1 MSRSFSR
8 RALALCVATAT
19 TVSLAVPAASAKIVD
34 SVIEHSVA
42 NASLKVSPI
51 GTYESGVYK
60 ESAAEIVAF
69 HPATKRILTV
79 NAHAGEIDVLDAS
92 DPTTLTRISSIS
104 AGEGKEINSV
114 AVRPDGLAVA
124 AVQQADK
131 TEEGEAL
138 FFNVAAENLE
148 SAELGRVTV
157 GALPDNVHI
166 TADGS
171 YALVANEGEPSNE
184 LNAEGTDYATDP
196 EGSVSV
202 IKLPESVE
210 APTEADARVA
220 DFKAFDGQD
229 LPEGVR
235 VFGPSAHE
243 SKPSIDF
250 EPEYISSQ
258 DGKAFVTLQEANA
271 IAIVDIESATVE
283 KILPAHIAD
292 HSTVPLDTSNKD
304 DKAELRTVPVK
315 GLSMPDSIGAFT
327 AGGQTYFATANEGDA
342 REWGVKEKD
351 GGSGVYTDEVELGDL
366 VEEGKVCEGA
376 LGDVSLE
383 DLADKKQAGNL
394 KLTNASGW
402 NEEKGCFD
410 ELYAYGSRSF
420 SIYDANG
427 TVVFDSG
434 AQFEQITA
442 ELNKPGVFHH
452 NADNE
457 GAEFDDRS
465 DNKGPEPEALVIGKV
480 GERTYAFIGAE
491 RVGGIFV
498 YDVTDPA
505 NASFVTYVNNRDFST
520 DEFADAGDLGPEGF
534 AFVDKA
540 DSPNG
545 DYLLI
550 VGNEVSGTTTVY
562 SVEDLLGSTDGEPD
576 DSNSDDAGNNSGDQD
591 GKDEQDAGTDQDN
604 SDQDD
609 NSKDTQGGK
618 DSKGSAE
625 NSSRSVSGGVIAG
638 SVIGVI
644 AALAATIGILRVP
657 GVRETVLS
665 LAPAPLRAQ
674 LEKFL

>member
-8 RALALCVATAT
+8 RALALCAATAT
-19 TVSLAVPAASAKIVD
+19 SLSLAVPASSAAIVD
-34 SVIEHSVA
+34 NVIEHSA
-42 NASLKVSPI
+42 ADASLKVTPI
-51 GTYESGVYK
+51 GTYESGVYA

-69 HPATKRILTV
+69 HPASKRILTV
-79 NAHAGEIDVLDAS
+79 NAHAGQIDVLDAA
-92 DPTTLTRISSIS
+92 DPAKPTLIGSIS

-131 TEEGEAL
+131 TENGEAL
-138 FFNVAAENLE
+138 FFNAAAEDLAA
-148 SAELGRVTV
+148 AELGRVAV
-157 GALPDNVHI
+157 GALPDNVHL

-184 LNAEGTDYATDP
+184 LNAEGTDYVADP

-202 IKLPESVE
+202 IKLPAGVA
-210 APTEADARVA
+210 APAQADARIA
-220 DFKAFDGQD
+220 DFTAFDGKP

-235 VFGPSAHE
+235 VFGPSGHE
-243 SKPSIDF
+243 AKPSIDF

-258 DGKAFVTLQEANA
+258 AGKAYVTLQEANA
-271 IAIVDIESATVE
+271 IGVIDIESATVE

-292 HSTVPLDTSNKD
+292 HSQVPLDSSNKD
-304 DKAELRTVPVK
+304 DSAELRTIPVK

-351 GGSGVYTDEVELGDL
+351 GGSGVYTDEVELKDL
-366 VEEGKVCEGA
+366 IEDGKVCEGA
-376 LGDVSLE
+376 LGDVSAE

-394 KLTNASGW
+394 KLSTASGW

-434 AQFEQITA
+434 SDFEKITA
-442 ELNKPGVFHH
+442 ELNEPGVFHH

-457 GAEFDDRS
+457 AAEFDDRS
-465 DNKGPEPEALVIGKV
+465 DNKGPEPEALTIGKV
-480 GERTYAFIGAE
+480 GDRTYAFVGAE
-491 RVGGIFV
+491 RVGGVFV

-520 DEFADAGDLGPEGF
+520 DEFAAAGDLGPEGF
-534 AFVDKA
+534 TFVDKA
-540 DSPNG
+540 NSPNG
-545 DYLLI
+545 EHLLI
-550 VGNEVSGTTTVY
+550 VGNEVSGTTTIY
-562 SVEDLLGSTDGEPD
+562 SVEDVLDDEDAADNKDDEGKNNHSSHSST
-576 DSNSDDAGNNSGDQD
+576 AGI
-591 GKDEQDAGTDQDN
+591 
-604 SDQDD
+604 
-609 NSKDTQGGK
+609 
-618 DSKGSAE
+618 
-625 NSSRSVSGGVIAG
+625 IAG

-644 AALAATIGILRVP
+644 AAVAAAVGLLNTPGI
-657 GVRETVLS
+657 RETVLS
-665 LAPAPLRAQ
+665 LAPAPLREQ

>member
-1 MSRSFSR
+1 M
-8 RALALCVATAT
+8 ATAT
-19 TVSLAVPAASAKIVD
+19 SLSVAAPASSAAIVNN
-34 SVIEHSVA
+34 VIEHSA
-42 NASLKVSPI
+42 ADASLKLTPV
-51 GTYESGVYK
+51 GTYESGVYA

-69 HPATKRILTV
+69 HPDSKRILTV
-79 NAHAGEIDVLDAS
+79 NAHAGQIDVLDAS
-92 DPTTLTRISSIS
+92 APANPTLIGSIS

-131 TEEGEAL
+131 TEDGEAL
-138 FFNVAAENLE
+138 FFNAAAADLDT
-148 SAELGRVTV
+148 AEVGRVMV
-157 GALPDNVHI
+157 GALPDNVHL
-166 TADGS
+166 TADGG
-171 YALVANEGEPSNE
+171 YALLANEGEPSNE
-184 LNAEGTDYATDP
+184 LNAEGTDYVTDP

-202 IKLPESVE
+202 IKLPEAVE
-210 APTEADARVA
+210 APTQADARIA
-220 DFKAFDGQD
+220 GFTAFDDQP

-235 VFGPSAHE
+235 VFGPSGHD

-250 EPEYISSQ
+250 EPEYITSQ
-258 DGKAFVTLQEANA
+258 DGKAFVSLQEANA
-271 IAIVDIESATVE
+271 IGVIDIESATVE

-292 HSTVPLDTSNKD
+292 HSQVPLDPSNKD
-304 DKAELRTVPVK
+304 DAAELRTLPVK

-351 GGSGVYTDEVELGDL
+351 GGSGVYTDEVELKDL
-366 VEEGKVCEGA
+366 VEDGKVCEGA
-376 LGDVSLE
+376 LGDVNVE
-383 DLADKKQAGNL
+383 ELAGKKHAGNL
-394 KLTNASGW
+394 KLSNASGW

-420 SIYDANG
+420 SIYDSEGN
-427 TVVFDSG
+427 VVFDSG
-434 AQFEQITA
+434 AEFEKITA
-442 ELNKPGVFHH
+442 ELNEPGIFHH

-457 GAEFDDRS
+457 EAEFDDRS
-465 DNKGPEPEALVIGKV
+465 DNKGPEPEALTIGTV

-505 NASFVTYVNNRDFST
+505 TASFVTYVNNRDFST
-520 DEFADAGDLGPEGF
+520 DEFAAAGDLGPEGF

-545 DYLLI
+545 EHLLI

-562 SVEDLLGSTDGEPD
+562 NVEDLLNADED
-576 DSNSDDAGNNSGDQD
+576 NQDDADD
-591 GKDEQDAGTDQDN
+591 HDN
-604 SDQDD
+604 EDKSSQ
-609 NSKDTQGGK
+609 SSHSSTATIAV
-618 DSKGSAE
+618 GSL
-625 NSSRSVSGGVIAG
+625 
-638 SVIGVI
+638 IGVI
-644 AALAATIGILRVP
+644 AAVAAAVGLLNAP

-665 LAPAPLRAQ
+665 FAPAPLREQ

>member
-1 MSRSFSR
+1 MSRSISR
-8 RALALCVATAT
+8 RSLTLCVATAT
-19 TVSLAVPAASAKIVD
+19 SLSVAAPASSAAIVNN
-34 SVIEHSVA
+34 VIEHSA
-42 NASLKVSPI
+42 ADASLKLTPV
-51 GTYESGVYK
+51 GTYESGVYA

-69 HPATKRILTV
+69 HPDSKRILTV
-79 NAHAGEIDVLDAS
+79 NAHAGQIDVLDAS
-92 DPTTLTRISSIS
+92 APANPTLIGSIS

-131 TEEGEAL
+131 TEDGEAL
-138 FFNVAAENLE
+138 FFNAAAADLDT
-148 SAELGRVTV
+148 AEVGRVMV
-157 GALPDNVHI
+157 GALPDNVHL
-166 TADGS
+166 TADGG
-171 YALVANEGEPSNE
+171 YALLANEGEPSNE
-184 LNAEGTDYATDP
+184 LNAEGTDYVTDP

-202 IKLPESVE
+202 IKLPEAVE
-210 APTEADARVA
+210 APTQADARIA
-220 DFKAFDGQD
+220 GFTAFDDQP

-235 VFGPSAHE
+235 VFGPSGHD

-250 EPEYISSQ
+250 EPEYITSQ
-258 DGKAFVTLQEANA
+258 DGKAFVSLQEANA
-271 IAIVDIESATVE
+271 IGVIDIESATVE

-292 HSTVPLDTSNKD
+292 HSQVPLDPSNKD
-304 DKAELRTVPVK
+304 DAAELRTLPVK

-351 GGSGVYTDEVELGDL
+351 GGSGVYTDEVKLKDL
-366 VEEGKVCEGA
+366 VEDGKVCEGA
-376 LGDVSLE
+376 LGDVNVE
-383 DLADKKQAGNL
+383 ELADKKHAGNL
-394 KLTNASGW
+394 KLSNASGW

-420 SIYDANG
+420 SIYDSEGN
-427 TVVFDSG
+427 VVFDSG
-434 AQFEQITA
+434 AEFEKITA
-442 ELNKPGVFHH
+442 ELNEPGIFHH

-457 GAEFDDRS
+457 EAEFDDRS
-465 DNKGPEPEALVIGKV
+465 DNKGPEPEALTIGTV

-505 NASFVTYVNNRDFST
+505 TASFVTYVNNRDFST
-520 DEFADAGDLGPEGF
+520 DEFAAAGDLGPEGF

-545 DYLLI
+545 EHLFI

-562 SVEDLLGSTDGEPD
+562 NVEDLLNADED
-576 DSNSDDAGNNSGDQD
+576 NQDDADD
-591 GKDEQDAGTDQDN
+591 HDN
-604 SDQDD
+604 EDKSSQ
-609 NSKDTQGGK
+609 SSHSSTATIAV
-618 DSKGSAE
+618 GSL
-625 NSSRSVSGGVIAG
+625 
-638 SVIGVI
+638 IGVI
-644 AALAATIGILRVP
+644 AAVAAAVGLLNAP

-665 LAPAPLRAQ
+665 FAPAPLREQ

>member
-1 MSRSFSR
+1 MSRSISR
-8 RALALCVATAT
+8 RSLALCVATAT
-19 TVSLAVPAASAKIVD
+19 SLSVAAPASSAAIVNN
-34 SVIEHSVA
+34 VIEHSA
-42 NASLKVSPI
+42 ADASLKLTPV
-51 GTYESGVYK
+51 GTYESGVYA

-69 HPATKRILTV
+69 HPDSKRILTV
-79 NAHAGEIDVLDAS
+79 NAHAGQIDVLDAS
-92 DPTTLTRISSIS
+92 APANPTLIGSIS

-131 TEEGEAL
+131 TEDGEAL
-138 FFNVAAENLE
+138 FFNAAAADLDT
-148 SAELGRVTV
+148 AEVGRVMV
-157 GALPDNVHI
+157 GALPDNVHL
-166 TADGS
+166 TADGG
-171 YALVANEGEPSNE
+171 YALLANEGEPSNE
-184 LNAEGTDYATDP
+184 LNAEGTDYVTDP

-202 IKLPESVE
+202 IKLPEAVE
-210 APTEADARVA
+210 APTQADARIA
-220 DFKAFDGQD
+220 GFTAFDDQP

-235 VFGPSAHE
+235 VFGPSGHD

-250 EPEYISSQ
+250 EPEYITSQ
-258 DGKAFVTLQEANA
+258 DGKAFVSLQEANA
-271 IAIVDIESATVE
+271 IGVIDIESATVE

-292 HSTVPLDTSNKD
+292 HSQVPLDPSNKD
-304 DKAELRTVPVK
+304 DAAELRTLPVK

-351 GGSGVYTDEVELGDL
+351 GGSGVYTDEVELKDL
-366 VEEGKVCEGA
+366 VEDGKVCEGA
-376 LGDVSLE
+376 LGDVNVE
-383 DLADKKQAGNL
+383 ELADKKHAGNL
-394 KLTNASGW
+394 KLSNASGW

-420 SIYDANG
+420 SIYDSEGN
-427 TVVFDSG
+427 VVFDSG
-434 AQFEQITA
+434 AEFEKITA
-442 ELNKPGVFHH
+442 ELNEPGIFHH

-457 GAEFDDRS
+457 EAEFDDRS
-465 DNKGPEPEALVIGKV
+465 DNKGPEPEALTIGTV

-505 NASFVTYVNNRDFST
+505 TASFVTYVNNRDFST
-520 DEFADAGDLGPEGF
+520 DEFAAAGDLGPEGF

-545 DYLLI
+545 EHLLI

-562 SVEDLLGSTDGEPD
+562 NVEDLLNADED
-576 DSNSDDAGNNSGDQD
+576 NQDDADD
-591 GKDEQDAGTDQDN
+591 HDN
-604 SDQDD
+604 EDKSSQ
-609 NSKDTQGGK
+609 SSHSSTATIAV
-618 DSKGSAE
+618 GSL
-625 NSSRSVSGGVIAG
+625 
-638 SVIGVI
+638 IGVI
-644 AALAATIGILRVP
+644 AAVAAAIGLLNAP

-665 LAPAPLRAQ
+665 FAPAPLSEQ

>member
-19 TVSLAVPAASAKIVD
+19 SVSLAVPAASAKIVD
-34 SVIEHSVA
+34 NVHVHSAA

-51 GTYESGVYK
+51 GTYESGVYE

-69 HPATKRILTV
+69 HPASKRILTV
-79 NAHAGEIDVLDAS
+79 NAHAGQIDVIDAA
-92 DPTTLTRISSIS
+92 DPTNLQHIGSIS
-104 AGEGKEINSV
+104 AGDGKEINSV

-124 AVQQADK
+124 AVQQEDK
-131 TEEGEAL
+131 TENGEAL
-138 FFNVAAENLE
+138 FFNAAAENLN
-148 SAELGRVTV
+148 SAELGRVEV
-157 GALPDNVHI
+157 GALPDNAHI
-166 TADGS
+166 TADGG
-171 YALVANEGEPSNE
+171 YALVANEGEPSDE
-184 LNAEGTDYATDP
+184 LNAEGTDYVTDP
-196 EGSVSV
+196 EGSISV
-202 IKLPESVE
+202 IALPKDVA
-210 APTEADARVA
+210 APSEADARIA
-220 DFKAFDGQD
+220 DFTAFDSQE
-229 LPEGVR
+229 LPKGVR
-235 VFGPSAHE
+235 VFGPSGHD

-258 DGKAFVTLQEANA
+258 DGKAFVSLQEANA

-283 KILPAHIAD
+283 KIVPAHVAD
-292 HSTVPLDTSNKD
+292 HSKTPLDPSNKD
-304 DKAELRTVPVK
+304 DKAELRTIPVK

-351 GGSGVYTDEVELGDL
+351 GGSGVYTDEVELKDL
-366 VEEGKVCEGA
+366 IEEGAVCEGA
-376 LGDVSLE
+376 LGDVSAE
-383 DLADKKQAGNL
+383 DLADKKHAGNL

-410 ELYAYGSRSF
+410 ELYSYGSRSF
-420 SIYDANG
+420 SIYDSEGN
-427 TVVFDSG
+427 VVFDSG
-434 AQFEQITA
+434 AEFEQITG
-442 ELNKPGVFHH
+442 ELNEPGIFHH

-457 GAEFDDRS
+457 EAEFDDRS
-465 DNKGPEPEALVIGKV
+465 DNKGPEPEALVVGTV

-520 DEFADAGDLGPEGF
+520 DEYADAGDLGPEGF
-534 AFVDKA
+534 AFVDKK

-545 DYLLI
+545 EYLLI

-562 SVEDLLGSTDGEPD
+562 SVEDLLAAEEDE
-576 DSNSDDAGNNSGDQD
+576 DADQGD
-591 GKDEQDAGTDQDN
+591 GKDTDKDKDKDKQDTPKKPGNDAG
-604 SDQDD
+604 
-609 NSKDTQGGK
+609 KDGKGG
-618 DSKGSAE
+618 KGSADK
-625 NSSRSVSGGVIAG
+625 SSSTVSGGIIAG

-644 AALAATIGILRVP
+644 AALAATIGVLRVP